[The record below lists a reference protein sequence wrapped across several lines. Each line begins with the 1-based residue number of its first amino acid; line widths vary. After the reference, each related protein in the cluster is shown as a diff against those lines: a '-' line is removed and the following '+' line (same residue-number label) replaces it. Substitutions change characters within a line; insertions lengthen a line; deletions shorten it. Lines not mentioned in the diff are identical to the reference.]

1 VTGQAYRVL
10 LADWHS
16 LGAHASGVLTPQLYI
31 CRVEAMNRSRA
42 LSPQALAVVAVLAG
56 TEDWRHGYDLMAL
69 AGVKSGTLYPL
80 LMRLE
85 GQGLLEAR
93 WVESPQPGRP
103 ARHVYR
109 LTQPGREW
117 VALLSES
124 LATVRTRSTPLRAAK
139 VRP

>member
-1 VTGQAYRVL
+1 MVNCDHLPPAVFVNMLDGMDGSDIV
-10 LADWHS
+10 
-16 LGAHASGVLTPQLYI
+16 GVLD
-31 CRVEAMNRSRA
+31 E
-42 LSPQALAVVAVLAG
+42 
-56 TEDWRHGYDLMAL
+56 
-69 AGVKSGTLYPL
+69 
-80 LMRLE
+80 LE